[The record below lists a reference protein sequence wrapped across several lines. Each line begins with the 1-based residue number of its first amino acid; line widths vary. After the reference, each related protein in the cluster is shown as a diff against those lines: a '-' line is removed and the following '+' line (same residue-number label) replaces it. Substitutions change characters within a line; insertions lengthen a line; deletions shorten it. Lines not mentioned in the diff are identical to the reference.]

1 MANHYALIDL
11 ENIQPASLQK
21 LKKEG
26 YRIKVFVGATQSKI
40 AIDLAAELQSFGNDA
55 EYIRIEG
62 SGNNALDFHIT
73 FYMGRISASD
83 PESRFVVLSKDTGYD
98 PLLKHMRGCGIP
110 ANRSGVAV
118 ATKAAPATKA
128 PTTVS
133 SKKSPQQMSLAERV
147 DHAHQHLNR
156 AGKAK
161 PAKIKTLGSAM
172 QSLFQKKLDDAA
184 ITNLIK
190 ELIRQGVVIENQG
203 SVSYKLTKSK

>member
-40 AIDLAAELQSFGNDA
+40 AIELAAQLQSFGNDA

-62 SGNNALDFHIT
+62 SGNNALDFHIA
-73 FYMGRISASD
+73 FYMGRLSASD

-98 PLLKHMRGCGIP
+98 PLLKHMRNCGIS
-110 ANRSGVAV
+110 ATRSTAAV
-118 ATKAAPATKA
+118 TKTITAA
-128 PTTVS
+128 PTTT
-133 SKKSPQQMSLAERV
+133 KTTPKNPQQMPLEDRV
-147 DHAHQHLNR
+147 KHAIQHLCR

-161 PAKIKTLGSAM
+161 PAKLKTLSSALGSV
-172 QSLFQKKLDDAA
+172 FQKKLDDSA
-184 ITNLIK
+184 IANLIN
-190 ELIRQGVVIENQG
+190 ELIRQGIVIENQG

>member
-11 ENIQPASLQK
+11 ENIQPASLQR

-40 AIDLAAELQSFGNDA
+40 AIGLAVELQSFGSDA
-55 EYIRIEG
+55 EYIQIEA
-62 SGNNALDFHIT
+62 SGKNALDFHIA

-110 ANRSGVAV
+110 ANRSGVA
-118 ATKAAPATKA
+118 AATKA
-128 PTTVS
+128 PTATPVVATENQ
-133 SKKSPQQMSLAERV
+133 KKSPLQMSLAERV
-147 DHAHQHLNR
+147 EHVRQHLNR

-161 PAKIKTLGSAM
+161 PAKLKTLDSAIK
-172 QSLFQKKLDDAA
+172 SLFQKKLDDSAVTA
-184 ITNLIK
+184 LIN
-190 ELIRQGVVIENQG
+190 ELIRQGLVIENQG